1 MVRSIYQ
8 PSSTRHAGA
17 EVLGSLQVAFSG
29 IGSLS
34 MAVIKRARADY
45 EGVVQEQMVQHRR
58 RLEDLLSA
66 PKLPAEATHAAGDS
80 PTSSVSEPGSPVHLS
95 TIYED
100 YEDEEESSHPAAKGF
115 FSSFLR
121 PLHAVKG
128 F

>member
-1 MVRSIYQ
+1 MLS
-8 PSSTRHAGA
+8 AA
-17 EVLGSLQVAFSG
+17 QVAFSG

-34 MAVIKRARADY
+34 MAAIKRARADY
-45 EGVVQEQMVQHRR
+45 EGVVLEQMAEHRR
-58 RLEDLLSA
+58 RLEDLLSSPRVA
-66 PKLPAEATHAAGDS
+66 DALYDS
-80 PTSSVSEPGSPVHLS
+80 PTSSASEQGSPVHLS

-121 PLHAVKG
+121 PLQAVKG